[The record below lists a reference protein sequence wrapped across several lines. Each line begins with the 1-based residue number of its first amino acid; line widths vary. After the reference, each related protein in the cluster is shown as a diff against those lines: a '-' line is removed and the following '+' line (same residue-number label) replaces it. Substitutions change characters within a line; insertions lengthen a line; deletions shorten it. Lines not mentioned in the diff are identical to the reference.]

1 VIVGC
6 GNVGQVVPITS
17 GRLRAA
23 GFAFTVMP

>member
-1 VIVGC
+1 MRYVIVGC
-6 GNVGQVVPITS
+6 GNVVPITS